1 MLIFKKRKR
10 TNLSIWNKLL
20 VVYAIVIGWF
30 SWKFEWS
37 FSNWHNKS
45 KVRHIKIYG
54 TCIYLKHSY
63 WKSRIAQ
70 LSNKNEQLLYQSS
83 LEKFLTRNLVVIDL
97 RFFTLKL
104 IILAFHLDDVKVLNK
119 CWIRMIV
126 RKIREGCKYGERRQ
140 RSAEKR
146 NKSLLF
152 RWILAL
158 YRMR

>member
-1 MLIFKKRKR
+1 MSKGVACTYKNGSVFQHYFWTRALNIFVAVIKIFRFYIILTLTVPIKCWSLKRKR

-20 VVYAIVIGWF
+20 VVYAIFIVWF
-30 SWKFEWS
+30 SWKFEWP

-45 KVRHIKIYG
+45 KVKDIKIYG

-97 RFFTLKL
+97 RFSLWNSLFLLFTL
-104 IILAFHLDDVKVLNK
+104 
-119 CWIRMIV
+119 MI
-126 RKIREGCKYGERRQ
+126 ET
-140 RSAEKR
+140 
-146 NKSLLF
+146 F
-152 RWILAL
+152 
-158 YRMR
+158 